1 LKKKK
6 FKIQN
11 LRKKNSFFENEE
23 VYSGLSM
30 WKLTLGYGSEQ
41 LEKLKDLMEYE
52 FSSRVVV
59 EVLGSE
65 IAGFTHSSKKT
76 C

>member
-1 LKKKK
+1 
-6 FKIQN
+6 
-11 LRKKNSFFENEE
+11 
-23 VYSGLSM
+23 M

-59 EVLGSE
+59 VVLGSE
-65 IAGFTHSSKKT
+65 IAGFTHSSKKLVEVGGFPIM
-76 C
+76 